1 MKYTLLAMAVVG
13 AALTMSPTEAA
24 AWYCR
29 ADSPSAYGWGRHLYR
44 HRAVRIALYQ
54 CSIRTPRY
62 ETCYIS
68 WCR

>member
-1 MKYTLLAMAVVG
+1 
-13 AALTMSPTEAA
+13 MSPTEAA